1 MPFAGAV
8 LSSAVRSSRPEPFSL
23 YYEPALPDVAT
34 LQLLRLID
42 QQYLG
47 SGSALSPN
55 GRSSLDEGRRTG
67 VMLARVDTGKKGEFS
82 DEKK

>member
-1 MPFAGAV
+1 
-8 LSSAVRSSRPEPFSL
+8 VRSSRPEPFSL

-42 QQYLG
+42 QHLG